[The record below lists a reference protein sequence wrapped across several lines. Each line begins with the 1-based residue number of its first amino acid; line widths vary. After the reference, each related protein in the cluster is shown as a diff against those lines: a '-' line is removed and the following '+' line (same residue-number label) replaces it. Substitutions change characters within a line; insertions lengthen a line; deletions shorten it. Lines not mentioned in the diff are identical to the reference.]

1 MHAEKAFHAVLA
13 ANAALLS
20 AVPEAQWYPGIVAQE
35 VAPPALGISLIDS
48 VLVETIDATAYN
60 LAQARI
66 QVTVHAKTYTEQKTL
81 VDLVRQA
88 AGFVRGTY
96 AGVAVHRIV
105 RDLIGPDLRNDDATL
120 YRQTIDFLV
129 TYTES

>member
-1 MHAEKAFHAVLA
+1 MHAEKAFRAVLA
-13 ANAALLS
+13 ASSALTS
-20 AVPEAQWYPGIVAQE
+20 AVPSTQWYPGVVAQD
-35 VAPPALGISLIDS
+35 VAPPALTLTLIDS
-48 VLVETIDATAYN
+48 VMLPTIDAQAFN

-66 QVTVHAKTYTEQKTL
+66 QVTVHAKSYTDQKTI

-88 AGFVRGTY
+88 ASFKRGTY
-96 AGVAVHRIV
+96 AGVAVHSIV

-129 TYTES
+129 TYTEA

>member
-1 MHAEKAFHAVLA
+1 MHAEKAFHAVLKDS
-13 ANAALLS
+13 AALLL
-20 AVPEAQWYPGIVAQE
+20 AVPESKWYPGVVAQE
-35 VAPPALGISLIDS
+35 VAPPALTITLIDS
-48 VLVETIDATAYN
+48 VLQPTIDAAAFN

-66 QVTVHAKTYTEQKTL
+66 QVTVHAKSYTDQKTI

-88 AGFVRGTY
+88 ASFARGSY

-120 YRQTIDFLV
+120 YRQSIDFLV
-129 TYTES
+129 TYTEA